1 MDHLIIS
8 NKSTTREL
16 TQGALLVAL
25 YIILTFM
32 LAPIAFGPLNFRLSE
47 GLNILALYD
56 KKVIRYLTIGVLI
69 TNYFSYGLLD
79 MFIGSLSTLIFLHL
93 SRYLAAR
100 ALKIAK
106 RWTNNV
112 TWLYVIQYAVLIL
125 VFSSS
130 MFTIAGMVSFLLK
143 TGDAF
148 WPLYLTL
155 ALSEGVA
162 LILGTLIIHPVFKRL
177 HMIPE
182 QL

>member
-8 NKSTTREL
+8 NKSLTREL

-32 LAPIAFGPLNFRLSE
+32 LAPIAFGPLNFRISE
-47 GLNILALYD
+47 GLNLLALYD
-56 KKVIRYLTIGVLI
+56 KKVIRYITLGVLM

-79 MFIGSLSTLIFLHL
+79 MLIGSLSTYIFLHL
-93 SRYLAAR
+93 SRWLAGR
-100 ALKIAK
+100 TLTLAK
-106 RWTNNV
+106 RWTTNV
-112 TWLYVIQYAVLIL
+112 TWLYMIQYAVLII

-130 MFTIAGMVSFLLK
+130 MFTIAGMISFLLQ
-143 TGDAF
+143 TGEAF

-162 LILGTLIIHPVFKRL
+162 LILGAFIIHPVLKRL
-177 HMIPE
+177 HLLPE
-182 QL
+182 TL